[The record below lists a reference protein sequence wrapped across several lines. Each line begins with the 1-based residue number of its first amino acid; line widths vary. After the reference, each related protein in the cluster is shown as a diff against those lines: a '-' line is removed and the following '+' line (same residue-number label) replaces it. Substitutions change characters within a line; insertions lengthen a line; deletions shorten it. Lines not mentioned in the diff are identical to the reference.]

1 MDQAQIDK
9 LRAAGFS
16 DDEIRDYMSNQQ
28 EQPAGRQ
35 PGQQSELDRRNAG
48 MATGDQEP
56 DLDPNAPSETLAR
69 AQAAG
74 VPTGGRESSFISDVA
89 TVAPVVLG
97 ENAGKLALG
106 AGGLGAAYAANQ
118 VRKGMQ
124 ARAGAAAAQ
133 ATAQSAQAAAAM
145 EQARAAQM
153 AAQGVQQRF
162 DARAAQQAARA
173 IPSGPQILD
182 AAGRPMQPVAPSGPA
197 TSGPVAPQVAQAAR
211 PMPTA
216 QPASMLDKTTAMIR
230 QLAANKV
237 LQNVARLGGA
247 GLTAGLTSG
256 NIGQNYMVPEAG
268 RMRGMEINP
277 LTGRPWTKEQLD
289 MYAQNP
295 AAFDAQLGA
304 PQMPR

>member
-28 EQPAGRQ
+28 A
-35 PGQQSELDRRNAG
+35 
-48 MATGDQEP
+48 ATTQAPVQTTPTGEVE
-56 DLDPNAPSETLAR
+56 LDPNAPSETLTR

-211 PMPTA
+211 PIPAA

-237 LQNVARLGGA
+237 LQGMAKGGA
-247 GLTAGLTSG
+247 ALTAGLTSG

>member
-28 EQPAGRQ
+28 A
-35 PGQQSELDRRNAG
+35 
-48 MATGDQEP
+48 ATTQAPVQTTPTGEVE
-56 DLDPNAPSETLAR
+56 LDPNAPSETLTR

-74 VPTGGRESSFISDVA
+74 VPTGGRESSFISDVGTLA
-89 TVAPVVLG
+89 AAKSGQFIV
-97 ENAGKLALG
+97 ENPLLSAA
-106 AGGLGAAYAANQ
+106 AAAYGASYVPGVNRLPVISDIRNTRTAVSDIAQRAMNKIPPPPT
-118 VRKGMQ
+118 VSGSPITVS
-124 ARAGAAAAQ
+124 AGAAPASGTGVKIPVTAA
-133 ATAQSAQAAAAM
+133 
-145 EQARAAQM
+145 
-153 AAQGVQQRF
+153 
-162 DARAAQQAARA
+162 
-173 IPSGPQILD
+173 PST
-182 AAGRPMQPVAPSGPA
+182 PVAPSAILDASGRPMAA
-197 TSGPVAPQVAQAAR
+197 TSGPVAPQVTQAAR

-237 LQNVARLGGA
+237 LQGAARVGGGVAA
-247 GLTAGLTSG
+247 ALTPG